1 MLIYKAGS
9 NKITLKGT
17 DYIADENGIIDVPDD
32 KIDSSVWASGF
43 VSARGRLQELEA
55 QKPPETISDSV
66 PVSLIDIPVSVIDEK
81 TIDKPTKP
89 TKNT

>member
-1 MLIYKAGS
+1 MLIYKAGT
-9 NKITLKGT
+9 NKITLRGT

-55 QKPPETISDSV
+55 TKPAVPEALTTA
-66 PVSLIDIPVSVIDEK
+66 VSVLEPIASVDQEPK
-81 TIDKPTKP
+81 PADKRTSRS
-89 TKNT
+89 